1 MTFNSHIQIINSLIV
16 KYPNRIIELEKL
28 FQGDTNM
35 YIDYANVLPW
45 QNKLG
50 WNIDLKR
57 MRQFF
62 CGFDTI
68 KSLNLYYGTLLGD
81 IQSKKFIEEVGNIG
95 FTVKTKDVKIMKKS
109 IDVSS
114 IPSNSPIILEN
125 FIRKPLL
132 DNLKI
137 SDIEGLNTRLKELN
151 SSGVLYLEDRKCN
164 FDVEMGTDILL
175 DLHFG
180 KTQTFVIWSGD
191 SDFYDIVKQLQ
202 KAGKN
207 VYIFATARK
216 VSRELSES
224 GAVIYD
230 IQKIRDLL
238 CWKRQ
243 IRP

>member
-1 MTFNSHIQIINSLIV
+1 
-16 KYPNRIIELEKL
+16 
-28 FQGDTNM
+28 
-35 YIDYANVLPW
+35 
-45 QNKLG
+45 
-50 WNIDLKR
+50 
-57 MRQFF
+57 
-62 CGFDTI
+62 
-68 KSLNLYYGTLLGD
+68 
-81 IQSKKFIEEVGNIG
+81 
-95 FTVKTKDVKIMKKS
+95 
-109 IDVSS
+109 
-114 IPSNSPIILEN
+114 
-125 FIRKPLL
+125 
-132 DNLKI
+132 
-137 SDIEGLNTRLKELN
+137 
-151 SSGVLYLEDRKCN
+151 
-164 FDVEMGTDILL
+164 MGTDILL